1 MKDVVVAALLSMNT
15 CSGGSQPPYHEDNYE
30 TL

>member
-1 MKDVVVAALLSMNT
+1 MKDVVFAALLSMNT
-15 CSGGSQPPYHEDNYE
+15 CSGGSQPPYHEDNHA